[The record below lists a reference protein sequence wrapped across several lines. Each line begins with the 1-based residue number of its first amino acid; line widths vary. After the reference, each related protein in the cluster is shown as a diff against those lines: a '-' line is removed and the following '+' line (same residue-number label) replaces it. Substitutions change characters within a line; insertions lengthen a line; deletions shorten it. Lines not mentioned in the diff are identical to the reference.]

1 MRNMSPAA
9 LVVVGAVLG
18 ALAASAMSTETM
30 MELEERVAAWLAGRA
45 SPSLGSSLVWI
56 TRVHS
61 NLALC
66 SFSALLAG
74 ALAWQGRWRAA
85 ATIALVVP
93 GGLLLNRLLA
103 LSWYSFPSSQTAGAV
118 VFYGMLGT
126 VLWQRLRPLAKGGYV
141 AAALLLI
148 AAVSFAQ
155 LYLGL
160 RYLGEE
166 LAAASAGTA
175 WLVLCL
181 TMSHA
186 RAFARPP

>member
-1 MRNMSPAA
+1 MRNMSAAA
-9 LVVVGAVLG
+9 LLVVGAVVG
-18 ALAASAMSTETM
+18 AVAASAMSTQTM
-30 MELEERVAAWLAGRA
+30 MELEEHVASWLARRA
-45 SPSLGSSLVWI
+45 SPSLTSSLVWI
-56 TRVHS
+56 MRMHS

-66 SFSALLAG
+66 SFSALLAA
-74 ALAWQGRWRAA
+74 ALARQGRWRAA
-85 ATIALVVP
+85 AAIALVVP

-118 VFYGMLGT
+118 LFYGMLGAL
-126 VLWQRLRPLAKGGYV
+126 LWQSLRPVAKAGYV
-141 AAALLLI
+141 AAALLLV

-160 RYLGEE
+160 RYLTEE
-166 LAAASAGTA
+166 LASASAGTA